1 MGLCVLEEPVVRTV
15 VVLGVKA
22 ATLAK
27 GGFSVGDAE
36 DVEA

>member
-1 MGLCVLEEPVVRTV
+1 MGLCALEEPVVRTV

-27 GGFSVGDAE
+27 EGSVGDAE